1 MQFERNAILVA
12 LLAAGLLPLAVHDQ
26 YLLHVAIMVLFYA
39 VLATSLNLVVG
50 YVGEFSL
57 GHTAFLGTGAYAAA
71 LLSTQL
77 GWPMWA
83 TIPAAGVL
91 AAAMGLLIGSI
102 TLRLQGPFFV
112 IVTLSFAEVLRLVAD
127 NWVAFTNGPMG
138 IAGVPQ
144 PAWLAQAGNL
154 ATKQFFFYL
163 AWGVL
168 AVSLYLAYRFVYSN
182 AGRAAVAVRENRYVA
197 QSIGIRPFRYAMLAF
212 VLGAFLA
219 GMAGGFY
226 AHYIS
231 FVGPEVFRFAFMVS
245 MIIMVL
251 IGGKGTLVGPLIG
264 ALLVTFLE
272 EYLREAKELRLS
284 LFGLA
289 VMAIVLF
296 LPRGLMGFLTTRREM
311 RTPPYALSRAPQGAA
326 PADWR
331 SQIRC
336 ALGRG
341 GAILSGVSGAWRL
354 GKPK

>member
-1 MQFERNAILVA
+1 MKFEKQCLFA
-12 LLAAGLLPLAVHDQ
+12 LMALAALMPLVVRDQ
-26 YLLHVAIMVLFYA
+26 YVLHIAIMVLFYA
-39 VLATSLNLVVG
+39 VLASSLNLVVG

-71 LLSTQL
+71 ILSTQY

-83 TIPAAGVL
+83 TVPMAGLL
-91 AAAMGLLIGSI
+91 AAVVGVVIGGI

-127 NWVAFTNGPMG
+127 NWIGLTNGPMG

-144 PAWLAQAGNL
+144 PALLGDAGNL
-154 ATKQFFFYL
+154 GAKQFYYAV
-163 AWGVL
+163 AWVLL
-168 AVSLYLAYRFVYSN
+168 AVTLYLSFRFVHSN

-197 QSIGIRPFRYAMLAF
+197 QSIGIRPLSYSMLAL
-212 VLGAFLA
+212 VLGALLS

-284 LFGLA
+284 IFGLA
-289 VMAIVLF
+289 VIAIVLF
-296 LPRGLMGFLTTRREM
+296 LPRGLMGFVVQWREARKADAPKIAHKAERR
-311 RTPPYALSRAPQGAA
+311 AA
-326 PADWR
+326 
-331 SQIRC
+331 
-336 ALGRG
+336 
-341 GAILSGVSGAWRL
+341 
-354 GKPK
+354 

>member
-1 MQFERNAILVA
+1 MMKFEKHCLVA
-12 LLAAGLLPLAVHDQ
+12 LMALAALLPLVVRDQ
-26 YLLHVAIMVLFYA
+26 YLLHIAIMVLFYA
-39 VLATSLNLVVG
+39 VLASSLNLVVG

-71 LLSTQL
+71 ILSTQY

-83 TIPAAGVL
+83 TVPVAGLL
-91 AAAMGLLIGSI
+91 AAVVGVVIGGI

-127 NWVAFTNGPMG
+127 NWIGLTNGPMG

-144 PAWLAQAGNL
+144 PALLGDAGNL
-154 ATKQFFFYL
+154 GAKQFYYAV
-163 AWGVL
+163 AWVLL
-168 AVSLYLAYRFVYSN
+168 AVTLYLSFRFVHSN

-197 QSIGIRPFRYAMLAF
+197 QSIGIRPLSYSMLAL
-212 VLGAFLA
+212 VLGALLS

-284 LFGLA
+284 IFGLA
-289 VMAIVLF
+289 VIAIVLF
-296 LPRGLMGFLTTRREM
+296 LPRGLMGFVVQWREARKADAPKIAHKAERR
-311 RTPPYALSRAPQGAA
+311 AA
-326 PADWR
+326 
-331 SQIRC
+331 
-336 ALGRG
+336 
-341 GAILSGVSGAWRL
+341 
-354 GKPK
+354 